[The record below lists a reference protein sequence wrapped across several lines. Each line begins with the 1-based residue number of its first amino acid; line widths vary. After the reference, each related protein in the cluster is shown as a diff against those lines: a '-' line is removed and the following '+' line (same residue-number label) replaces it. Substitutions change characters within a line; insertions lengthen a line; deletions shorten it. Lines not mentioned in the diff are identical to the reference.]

1 MTRDPS
7 TRDLMTR
14 NLMTRAALALSCL
27 LLLAACAA
35 TRPVPT
41 DRAAPASSQGA
52 ELIDESS
59 RTLTEMRA
67 ATRDQ
72 ILDYALEDACA
83 VVILPGV
90 YQAGFYYSVHGGSGV
105 IIARRTD
112 GSWGAPA
119 FVGVGG
125 AGFGLQIGLEKQRL
139 VLVVQERE
147 MLEQILEGGLN
158 FDAIAK
164 YAVLN
169 VREEAGR
176 GSLTERRP
184 VTAFSDGVGLMIGVA
199 LRGAVLTLNEGLTK
213 AYYGPDQG
221 GARAV
226 LRSATAPGMEV
237 FKLWGALNV
246 DPSKGQRRPV
256 SAP

>member
-1 MTRDPS
+1 MTRD
-7 TRDLMTR
+7 TMTR
-14 NLMTRAALALSCL
+14 TALALSCL
-27 LLLAACAA
+27 LLLTACAA
-35 TRPVPT
+35 TRSVPVGQPNP
-41 DRAAPASSQGA
+41 RGSQGA
-52 ELIDESS
+52 DLIDESA

-67 ATRDQ
+67 ATRQQ

-83 VVILPGV
+83 VIILTGV

-105 IIARRTD
+105 IVARRAD
-112 GSWGAPA
+112 GSWSAPA

-169 VREEAGR
+169 VREEANR

-199 LRGAVLTLNEGLTK
+199 LRGAVLTLNEGLTQ

-221 GARAV
+221 DARAV
-226 LRSATAPGMEV
+226 LRSASAPGMEV

-246 DPSKGQRRPV
+246 DLPRGQTGRADAR
-256 SAP
+256 